1 MRIFAA
7 VRKLLPFLVLFLPLI
22 TKGQN
27 YIHLMNGQII
37 ETPRL
42 LGQST
47 LEVRYLEKK
56 KDRLI
61 ERAEPTESVFSVVDS
76 LKREKI
82 WYFQDTLFGNDFT
95 VDQMRFYIKGEQDA
109 RAGYKPIWPMIGGF
123 AGSAGLVIGLDLEV
137 MAIPIPLVYAGL
149 MSFPRVH
156 VTKGSLTDPLLEG
169 DDYYAYGYGRAGKG
183 KRVMKCLWSSLAGVA
198 VGLAVR
204 QLIINPN
211 QDLEY

>member
-1 MRIFAA
+1 LLLAA
-7 VRKLLPFLVLFLPLI
+7 TACCLLGI
-22 TKGQN
+22 TVQGQN

-37 ETPRL
+37 ESPRL

-47 LEVRYLEKK
+47 LEIRYLEKK

-109 RAGYKPIWPMIGGF
+109 RAGYKPLWPMVGGF
-123 AGSAGLVIGLDLEV
+123 LGSAGLVIGLDLEM
-137 MAIPIPLVYAGL
+137 MAIPIPLAYAGI
-149 MSFPRVH
+149 MAFPRVH

-183 KRVMKCLWSSLAGVA
+183 KRVVKCLWSSLAGVA

-204 QLIINPN
+204 QFIINPN
-211 QDLEY
+211 QDPQY